1 MKDQQTLFERVRAMT
16 EHMLALQLV
25 PKIDD

>member
-1 MKDQQTLFERVRAMT
+1 MKDQQTLFERVTATT